1 MANSGSMEGLM
12 DNIKKLSLQGYR
24 ISLEGYGSGE
34 VNIRRL
40 SELSVSTVTL
50 DRSLVDEMELAGGE
64 AILRGTIGMLKSVPL
79 EVVATGV
86 DDERTKE
93 KLLDMGCDLLMGEL
107 FVLDQD

>member
-1 MANSGSMEGLM
+1 
-12 DNIKKLSLQGYR
+12 
-24 ISLEGYGSGE
+24 
-34 VNIRRL
+34 
-40 SELSVSTVTL
+40 
-50 DRSLVDEMELAGGE
+50 MELAGGE

-107 FVLDQD
+107 FALDHKGEV